1 MKKIVIVRLDKAC
14 DPEVNSLE
22 DVLELMR
29 APHTDDACEC
39 GCECESKKKSDEAKL
54 SQASLDLIS
63 AIAKDL
69 GIDVEQLKKDV
80 IEEKYKADAKKATE
94 AAKAKTKDLF
104 DKLEKIHGHGTAKA
118 ETEENDTEI
127 RVRNA
132 IYYNGVKDGYEKGFH
147 DVVNFMKSR
156 LSKFIEDLDDMSKWS
171 FKNGKLK
178 EDAIIDIKK

>member
-1 MKKIVIVRLDKAC
+1 MKKIILVRLDKAC

-29 APHTDDACEC
+29 APHTDNT
-39 GCECESKKKSDEAKL
+39 CECECKSKKKSDESVL
-54 SQASLDLIS
+54 SKEALDLIS
-63 AIAKDL
+63 AIAEDL
-69 GIDVEQLKKDV
+69 GLDDSTLKADVIAQKRAAEAKAKEALKK
-80 IEEKYKADAKKATE
+80 TQE
-94 AAKAKTKDLF
+94 AAKA
-104 DKLEKIHGHGTAKA
+104 EAK
-118 ETEENDTEI
+118 ENDTEI

-156 LSKFIEDLDDMSKWS
+156 LGKFIEDLDDMSKWS

>member
-1 MKKIVIVRLDKAC
+1 MKKIILVRLDKAC
-14 DPEVNSLE
+14 DPEVSSLE

-39 GCECESKKKSDEAKL
+39 ECKSKKKSDESVL
-54 SQASLDLIS
+54 SKESLELIS

-69 GIDVEQLKKDV
+69 GLDASTLKADVIAQKRAAEAKAKEALKK
-80 IEEKYKADAKKATE
+80 TQE
-94 AAKAKTKDLF
+94 AAKAK
-104 DKLEKIHGHGTAKA
+104 
-118 ETEENDTEI
+118 ENDAEI

-132 IYYNGVKDGYEKGFH
+132 IYYNGVRDGYEKGFH

-156 LSKFIEDLDDMSKWS
+156 LGKFIEDLDDMSKWS

-178 EDAIIDIKK
+178 EDAIADIKK